1 MWPWASP
8 SDSRADI
15 LARVLTSRRIAAA
28 LVALCALLPV
38 HAHAQATAAAP
49 VPAAEEPNPFTHIVQ
64 NLGRDLKGL
73 AHFDTLIILSA
84 GGAASL
90 IAAESDDRAHQ
101 WSLDRPVPS
110 WTKIGK
116 VGGDGWTQG
125 AIAAGTFAAGSLT
138 RNRLV
143 THVGSDLIRA
153 QILNMVT
160 TRVVKI
166 AVDRTRPSGGGHSF
180 PSGHSSATFT
190 TAAVVHRH
198 FGWKAGVPAYAAAG
212 FVGLARVA
220 DRSHWVSDT
229 VFGAAMGVAAA
240 WTVTRGHDNK
250 SWTVTPIV
258 TSGGGTVV
266 VRW

>member
-1 MWPWASP
+1 M
-8 SDSRADI
+8 
-15 LARVLTSRRIAAA
+15 LTPRWIVVAAVA
-28 LVALCALLPV
+28 ICVALPV
-38 HAHAQATAAAP
+38 DARAQAATP
-49 VPAAEEPNPFTHIVQ
+49 PAATPVTTEEPHPFKHILQ
-64 NLGRDLKGL
+64 NLGRDLRGV
-73 AHFDTLIILSA
+73 ASFDTLVILSA

-90 IAAESDDRAHQ
+90 IAVESDDRAHQ

-125 AIAAGTFAAGSLT
+125 ALAFGTWAAGSLT
-138 RNRLV
+138 DNKLV
-143 THVGSDLIRA
+143 THVGSDLVRA
-153 QILNMVT
+153 QVLNMVT

-166 AVDRTRPSGGGHSF
+166 ALDRTRPSGGGHSF

-190 TAAVVHRH
+190 TAAVLHRH
-198 FGWKAGVPAYAAAG
+198 LGWKAGIPAYAAAG
-212 FVGLARVA
+212 FVGLTRVA

-240 WTVTRGHDNK
+240 WSVTRGHDTGK
-250 SWTVTPIV
+250 WTVTPV
-258 TSGGGTVV
+258 ATPGGGAII

>member
-1 MWPWASP
+1 M
-8 SDSRADI
+8 
-15 LARVLTSRRIAAA
+15 LTPRWIVAAT
-28 LVALCALLPV
+28 VALCVALPV
-38 HAHAQATAAAP
+38 DARAQAAAAP
-49 VPAAEEPNPFTHIVQ
+49 AAAVEEPHPFKHILQ
-64 NLGRDLKGL
+64 NLGRDLKGM
-73 AHFDTLIILSA
+73 ARFDTLVILSA

-90 IAAESDDRAHQ
+90 IAVESDDRAHQ

-125 AIAAGTFAAGSLT
+125 AIAAGTWAVGSYTKHKLA
-138 RNRLV
+138 

-153 QILNMVT
+153 QVLNMVT

-166 AVDRTRPSGGGHSF
+166 AIDRTRPSGGGHSF
-180 PSGHSSATFT
+180 PSGHASATFT
-190 TAAVVHRH
+190 TAAVLHRH
-198 FGWKAGVPAYAAAG
+198 FGWKAGIPAYAAAG
-212 FVGLARVA
+212 FVGLGRVA

-240 WTVTRGHDNK
+240 WSVTRGHDNAT
-250 SWTVTPIV
+250 WTVTPV
-258 TSGGGTVV
+258 PMRGGGAVV

>member
-1 MWPWASP
+1 MPKPRW
-8 SDSRADI
+8 
-15 LARVLTSRRIAAA
+15 IAAA
-28 LVALCALLPV
+28 AVALCVAWPV
-38 HAHAQATAAAP
+38 DARAQTATPPAAP
-49 VPAAEEPNPFTHIVQ
+49 PATTEEPHPFRHIIQ
-64 NLGRDLKGL
+64 NLGRDLRRM
-73 AHFDTLIILSA
+73 ASVETLVILSA

-90 IAAESDDRAHQ
+90 IAAQSDDSAHQ

-125 AIAAGTFAAGSLT
+125 AVAFGTWATGTLT
-138 RNRLV
+138 EHKLV
-143 THVGSDLIRA
+143 THVGSDLVRA
-153 QILNMVT
+153 QVLNMVT

-166 AVDRTRPSGGGHSF
+166 AVDRTRPSGGGHAF

-190 TAAVVHRH
+190 TAAVLHRH
-198 FGWKAGVPAYAAAG
+198 FGWKAGIPAYAAAG
-212 FVGLARVA
+212 FVGLGRVA

-250 SWTVTPIV
+250 TWTVTPV
-258 TSGGGTVV
+258 ATPGGGAIL

>member
-1 MWPWASP
+1 VPTPRW
-8 SDSRADI
+8 I
-15 LARVLTSRRIAAA
+15 VAAA
-28 LVALCALLPV
+28 LALCVVLPV
-38 HAHAQATAAAP
+38 QARAQSAAP
-49 VPAAEEPNPFTHIVQ
+49 PPAAEEPHPFKYILQ
-64 NLGRDLKGL
+64 NLGRDLRGM
-73 AHFDTLIILSA
+73 ASVETLIILSA

-90 IAAESDDRAHQ
+90 IAAESDDRAHE

-116 VGGDGWTQG
+116 VAGDGWTQG
-125 AIAAGTFAAGSLT
+125 ALAFGTWATGSLT
-138 RNRLV
+138 EHKLV
-143 THVGSDLIRA
+143 THVGSDLVRA
-153 QILNMVT
+153 QVLNMVT

-190 TAAVVHRH
+190 TAAVLHRH
-198 FGWKAGVPAYAAAG
+198 FGWKAGIPAYAVAG
-212 FVGLARVA
+212 FVGLGRVA

-240 WTVTRGHDNK
+240 WTVTRGHDN
-250 SWTVTPIV
+250 STWTVTPVV
-258 TSGGGTVV
+258 TPGGGAIV